1 MGCNSY
7 LAFSCPSVKFF
18 HIFLLSCVLYVLLF
32 RIMSV
37 GPRPFPQGR
46 RNEDGSDPRATMTY
60 EDYVYFMLS
69 EEDRGNEHSLRY
81 WFACVDLDGDGRI
94 GHMEMR
100 LFYDNQV
107 STLHEGST

>member
-1 MGCNSY
+1 
-7 LAFSCPSVKFF
+7 
-18 HIFLLSCVLYVLLF
+18 
-32 RIMSV
+32 
-37 GPRPFPQGR
+37 
-46 RNEDGSDPRATMTY
+46 MTY

-100 LFYDNQV
+100 LFYDNQAREQHV
-107 STLHEGST
+107 FRVNIITHPMKRRM

>member
-1 MGCNSY
+1 MSEPFACY
-7 LAFSCPSVKFF
+7 PF
-18 HIFLLSCVLYVLLF
+18 LF

-46 RNEDGSDPRATMTY
+46 LNEDGSDPRATMTY

-100 LFYDNQV
+100 LFYDNQASGNSFSCEESTQPNEPPTV
-107 STLHEGST
+107 SGQAPK

>member
-1 MGCNSY
+1 M
-7 LAFSCPSVKFF
+7 
-18 HIFLLSCVLYVLLF
+18 
-32 RIMSV
+32 

-46 RNEDGSDPRATMTY
+46 RNADGSDPRATMTY

-107 STLHEGST
+107 NICWSSSGVSGLDYMDIWMKGYQ

>member
-1 MGCNSY
+1 
-7 LAFSCPSVKFF
+7 
-18 HIFLLSCVLYVLLF
+18 
-32 RIMSV
+32 
-37 GPRPFPQGR
+37 
-46 RNEDGSDPRATMTY
+46 MTY

-100 LFYDNQV
+100 LFYESQASVTMMKCFSYRIPLGSHFFTSFYRDEVVARCVNGIAV
-107 STLHEGST
+107 ILSDSAFLALACCASSST